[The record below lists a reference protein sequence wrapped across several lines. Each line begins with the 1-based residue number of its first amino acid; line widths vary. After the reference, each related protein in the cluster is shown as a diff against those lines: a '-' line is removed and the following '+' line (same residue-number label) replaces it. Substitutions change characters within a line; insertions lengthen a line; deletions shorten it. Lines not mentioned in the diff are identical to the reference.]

1 METVRDFIFL
11 GSKITLDGDCSHE
24 IKRCLLFRRKAM
36 TNLISVQSLSR
47 IQLFEPY
54 GLHHARLPCPSPT
67 PRACSDSCPLSQ
79 WCHPAISSSVI
90 PFSCL
95 QSFPASGSFLISRLF
110 ISGDQSTG
118 ASVSSSVLPKDIKH
132 WFPSGLTGLISLP
145 SNGFSSLLQHHS
157 LSSLFSANTLVRGSG
172 F

>member
-67 PRACSDSCPLSQ
+67 PGVYPNRCLLSR
-79 WCHPAISSSVI
+79 WCHPTISFSF
-90 PFSCL
+90 FSCL
-95 QSFPASGSFLISRLF
+95 QSFPASGSFQNESALRIRWPKYWNFSFCIS
-110 ISGDQSTG
+110 
-118 ASVSSSVLPKDIKH
+118 
-132 WFPSGLTGLISLP
+132 PSNEHSGLISFRVRVGHNFP
-145 SNGFSSLLQHHS
+145 SKE
-157 LSSLFSANTLVRGSG
+157 
-172 F
+172 